1 MNPFDTQFLT
11 QDRISQLMQASSD
24 LRRGPEGG
32 GFASRIAAA
41 LAVPR
46 RWSPGRRSD
55 AAPAPRSGPHGVAQR
70 P

>member
-32 GFASRIAAA
+32 GFASRIAASA
-41 LAVPR
+41 
-46 RWSPGRRSD
+46 G
-55 AAPAPRSGPHGVAQR
+55 
-70 P
+70 